1 MKVFRDYDENC
12 PLSIEAYAQ
21 GLKGHTFH
29 DVINWAFESYET
41 GREDASNAIE
51 LFGNTYRKGGLG
63 NLLEQLYFGY
73 DINSDSSADFKFAG
87 VELKVTPYEIKKDGG
102 KRAGLVL
109 TMISYNEPVEPEFY
123 KSHLWDKCRLLLLV
137 YYLRDKSLGD
147 NLMYQIDYVKLFT
160 PPLADLKIIE
170 DDYKYIID
178 KIAAGK
184 AHEISEGDT
193 MYLGACTKGATAE
206 KSTVPQLFYNPD
218 VKARKRAF
226 CFKNSYMTTVLNDY
240 IVEDITTFHPV
251 CKDADVEKRFLKDVI
266 PLESIVKDDS
276 VLENKTFAE
285 YITEKINAYVGKTD
299 VELCEIFQREYNN
312 NKAQWYD
319 LVFKML
325 GIKSTKAAEF
335 QKANIVVKA
344 IRLKPDGKMVESSP
358 LPPFSFKQLV
368 SEEWEDSSL
377 YEYLSETK
385 FLFVVYQ
392 QEDAHYVLKGCQ
404 LWNMPYNDLNV
415 EVQEGWT
422 KIKDT
427 IANGLVLTKKE
438 QKNGLVIENN
448 LPKKKD
454 NRIIHIRPHSQ
465 KSFYVLED
473 GEICGSG
480 TYSDADQ
487 LPDGRWMTKQSFWL
501 NNDYVMSVLDESLTK

>member
-1 MKVFRDYDENC
+1 MKLFRDYDEKC

-21 GLKGHTFH
+21 GLKGHTFQ
-29 DVINWAFESYET
+29 DVIDWAFESFET
-41 GREDASNAIE
+41 GKQDASNAVE
-51 LFGNTYRKGGLG
+51 LFGNACRKGGLG
-63 NLLEQLYFGY
+63 NLVEKLYFGY

-87 VELKVTPYEIKKDGG
+87 VELKVTPYEIKKDGS
-102 KRAGLVL
+102 KRAGERLVL

-123 KSHLWDKCRLLLLV
+123 KSHLWEKCRLLLLV

-160 PPLADLKIIE
+160 PPIDDLKIIE
-170 DDYKYIID
+170 EDYKTITD

-184 AHEISEGDT
+184 AHELSESDT

-206 KSTVPQLFYNPD
+206 KSTVPQYYNPD

-240 IVEDITTFHPV
+240 IV
-251 CKDADVEKRFLKDVI
+251 KDVTTYEPI
-266 PLESIVKDDS
+266 IKDDS

-299 VELCEIFQREYNN
+299 VELCELFQREYNN

-319 LVFKML
+319 LVFRML

-344 IRLKPDGKMVESSP
+344 IRLTSDGKMVESSP
-358 LPPFSFKQLV
+358 LPPLSFKRLV

-392 QEDAHYVLKGCQ
+392 QEENHYVLRGCQ

-415 EVQEGWT
+415 EVQEGWN
-422 KIKDT
+422 KIKET
-427 IANGLVLTKKE
+427 ITNGLVLSKKQ
-438 QKNGLVIENN
+438 QKNGVVIENN

-473 GEICGSG
+473 GEVCGSG

-501 NNDYVMSVLDESLTK
+501 NNDYVMSILDWSLKK

>member
-29 DVINWAFESYET
+29 DVINWALESYET
-41 GREDASNAIE
+41 GRKDASNAVE
-51 LFGNTYRKGGLG
+51 LFGNACRKGGLG
-63 NLLEQLYFGY
+63 NLVEKLYFGY

-87 VELKVTPYEIKKDGG
+87 VELKVTPYEIKKDGS
-102 KRAGLVL
+102 KRAGERLVL
-109 TMISYNEPVEPEFY
+109 TMISYNDPVEPEFY
-123 KSHLWDKCRLLLLV
+123 KSHLCDKCRLLLLV

-147 NLMYQIDYVKLFT
+147 NLLYQIDYVKLFT
-160 PPLADLKIIE
+160 PPIDDLKIIE
-170 DDYKYIID
+170 EDYKTIID
-178 KIAAGK
+178 KIAEGK
-184 AHEISEGDT
+184 AHELSESDT

-206 KSTVPQLFYNPD
+206 KSTVPQYYNPD

-240 IVEDITTFHPV
+240 IV
-251 CKDADVEKRFLKDVI
+251 KDVATYEPI
-266 PLESIVKDDS
+266 IKDDS

-285 YITEKINAYVGKTD
+285 YITEKINAYIGKTD
-299 VELCEIFQREYNN
+299 AELCKLFQREYNN
-312 NKAQWYD
+312 NKAQWYE

-344 IRLKPDGKMVESSP
+344 IRLEADGKMVESSP
-358 LPPFSFKQLV
+358 LPPLSFMQLV
-368 SEEWEDSSL
+368 SEDWEDSSL

-385 FLFVVYQ
+385 FLFVVYKK
-392 QEDAHYVLKGCQ
+392 DGNHYVLKGCQ
-404 LWNMPYNDLNV
+404 LWNMPYSDLNG
-415 EVQEGWT
+415 EVQEGWN
-422 KIKDT
+422 KIKET
-427 IANGLVLTKKE
+427 IAKGLELSKRE
-438 QKNGLVIENN
+438 QKDGFVIENN

-454 NRIIHIRPHSQ
+454 NAIIHIRPHSR
-465 KSFYVLED
+465 KAFYVLEN
-473 GEICGSG
+473 GEVCGSG
-480 TYSDADQ
+480 SYSDADQ

-501 NNDYVMSVLDESLTK
+501 NNDYVMSILDKSLTK

>member
-1 MKVFRDYDENC
+1 MGDGAHNC
-12 PLSIEAYAQ
+12 LQSDALYLWYLQLGRCAYCGKPL
-21 GLKGHTFH
+21 
-29 DVINWAFESYET
+29 
-41 GREDASNAIE
+41 AIE
-51 LFGNTYRKGGLG
+51 N
-63 NLLEQLYFGY
+63 
-73 DINSDSSADFKFAG
+73 
-87 VELKVTPYEIKKDGG
+87 LKVEADIDHIHPQ
-102 KRAGLVL
+102 
-109 TMISYNEPVEPEFY
+109 
-123 KSHLWDKCRLLLLV
+123 
-137 YYLRDKSLGD
+137 SL
-147 NLMYQIDYVKLFT
+147 
-160 PPLADLKIIE
+160 
-170 DDYKYIID
+170 
-178 KIAAGK
+178 
-184 AHEISEGDT
+184 
-193 MYLGACTKGATAE
+193 
-206 KSTVPQLFYNPD
+206 
-218 VKARKRAF
+218 
-226 CFKNSYMTTVLNDY
+226 
-240 IVEDITTFHPV
+240 
-251 CKDADVEKRFLKDVI
+251 
-266 PLESIVKDDS
+266 VKDDS

-285 YITEKINAYVGKTD
+285 YITGKINAYVGKTD
-299 VELCEIFQREYNN
+299 VELCEMFEREYNN

-325 GIKSTKAAEF
+325 EIKSTKAAEF

-392 QEDAHYVLKGCQ
+392 QEDTHYVLKGCQ
-404 LWNMPYNDLNV
+404 LWNMPYNDLNI

-438 QKNGLVIENN
+438 QKNGFVIENN

-501 NNDYVMSVLDESLTK
+501 NNDYVMSVLNESLTK